1 MFMGA
6 RRRMGSGVPGY
17 SGPALPRS
25 TRSSTR
31 GRAGGSRKVGVPFDW
46 LAEVAGLELL
56 QGSEEQKTQRE
67 ALRQQVS
74 SGTGDA
80 AEAASSV
87 EDKFIVKDGPVQP
100 RKQEDVKSDNE
111 SGTSFALVES
121 DIRKLLNLQCQVNQA
136 SHEEEMKGKN
146 KAEAAAAAAAAVA
159 PVVPGN
165 PDGVV
170 VTDKPVSHVS
180 AETGNQAKV
189 KDEECSSECIM
200 SEEGLEKPQKNSRRS
215 RKRKNVSRSSGWGGK
230 RNKHDE
236 FSSPTS
242 DDGTHYKRTVK
253 GKKRFKGDV
262 PFIMPHD
269 LDVDGDCEPPA
280 AAAKLRRAK
289 AASVATPPGSRKTAD
304 GHVKV
309 SVKSF
314 TIPELYVDI
323 PESATV
329 GTLKRAVMDAAMN
342 LLGGGLR
349 VCVLVQGRKV
359 PDEAATLSEMGISH
373 GGKSD
378 LGFMLEPTSI
388 PSASTEQD
396 DPLLVL
402 LHAASEPN
410 SRSAYVVDG
419 AWTRPS
425 ADSTQQQ
432 QPDATANVSVPTT
445 SLGPAPEQHND
456 ASAVPTMKPEGD
468 LDDQA
473 KQNESDSTSTLSQA
487 TPYKPRVLDAKAIIL
502 HPAVGVGV
510 GVENGGAQGLALV
523 PMRPKSHSLEIH
535 KRRIRR
541 PFSVGE
547 VESLVQAVEQLGTGR
562 WRDVKLQ
569 AFENAKHRTY
579 VDLKDK
585 WKTLVHTA
593 QIAPHQR
600 RGDPV
605 PQELLDRVIAANNYW
620 AAHQAKEQAELEA

>member
-242 DDGTHYKRTVK
+242 
-253 GKKRFKGDV
+253 
-262 PFIMPHD
+262 
-269 LDVDGDCEPPA
+269 
-280 AAAKLRRAK
+280 AK

-432 QPDATANVSVPTT
+432 EPDATANVSVPTT